1 MTKEKQEA
9 LGDKDAYVIKVLKLE
24 ALIDEL
30 QKDSGQQN
38 KKSISKFIAFYPLSA
53 NPAEWSN
60 TLKKFVGKL
69 PMNCV
74 SVFDHLLALKGLKV
88 FHERLT
94 SEYSL

>member
-38 KKSISKFIAFYPLSA
+38 KKSTEQTVVGWLCCSHYFS
-53 NPAEWSN
+53 
-60 TLKKFVGKL
+60 LKEVQINIKIHYL
-69 PMNCV
+69 
-74 SVFDHLLALKGLKV
+74 
-88 FHERLT
+88 
-94 SEYSL
+94 

>member
-38 KKSISKFIAFYPLSA
+38 KKSTEQTVVGWLCFSHYFS
-53 NPAEWSN
+53 
-60 TLKKFVGKL
+60 LKEVQINIKIHYL
-69 PMNCV
+69 
-74 SVFDHLLALKGLKV
+74 
-88 FHERLT
+88 
-94 SEYSL
+94 